1 MNFNQLKKELEE
13 KLGNYYYCYMGNIH
27 CFTRCNNI
35 SNDILVTIREF
46 DGEADSFLVDY
57 RVNSNNI
64 TVTKKYKNIDD
75 FIFDFVTIRNAA
87 KEMEKVYNS
96 IIFG

>member
-1 MNFNQLKKELEE
+1 MNFGQIKE
-13 KLGNYYYCYMGNIH
+13 KLKEELGNHCYYYNGEIQ
-27 CFTRCNNI
+27 CFTRCDNI
-35 SNDILVTIREF
+35 SNDILAKIREF
-46 DGEADSFLVDY
+46 DSEADSFLVEY
-57 RVNSNNI
+57 LVNSSNVIN
-64 TVTKKYKNIDD
+64 TKKYKSIDD